1 MLGLGAATAD
11 DSILLGEADYPAFH
25 LEGTDAAKVELSVEP
40 LHELGAA
47 TAIRLKVKEPCAAPY
62 AAQIDQHNRQPIHKG
77 DVLLAHFYLRTLH
90 SSLESEEGQT
100 ALVLEDAKSFTKS
113 LDFHASA
120 LGEWR
125 EFFVPFLAGEDY
137 APGQASIIFRAGY
150 QPQEIEIAGLTMRD
164 FGAQENLAT
173 PPVGLVRLQYAGQEP
188 NAPWRAEAEQRIE
201 KIRKA
206 DLNIQV
212 VDGSGH
218 PVPGVALT
226 VQQTRHAFWFG
237 SAVRADALVKAGD
250 PAAQEKYRAMVA
262 ENFNAV
268 TFENDLKWPFWQ
280 RDFAATLAADKWL
293 ADQGIALRGHVM
305 VWPSHQKGL
314 PQELFPLLAQPD
326 KLQQAILDHI
336 REETTQLQPPA
347 AAWDVLNEPFSNHE
361 FMDVLGRDAMP
372 SWFVATHEDAP
383 QSRLFI
389 NDWGI
394 VTSRGTDSIHQADYE
409 KNIAFLLDHHAPLD
423 GIGVQGHFGVE
434 PTSPELMLKV
444 LDRFG
449 KFGKEIQMTEYSTQ
463 FSDPKDAAAYLRD
476 CLTVFFSH
484 PSTSGFVLWGF
495 HDGVGMKNRSFLYDK
510 DWNLTPSG
518 QVWKDLVYGRWW
530 TQAQAVSAADGGA
543 KVNGFLGQYKITASD
558 QGVQTVTNVELKPG
572 GSTIKIILP
581 ANALGQKAPN

>member
-1 MLGLGAATAD
+1 MLPVRFSGAFAAALMLGLGAAKAD
-11 DSILLGEADYPAFH
+11 DSILLGEPDYAAFH
-25 LEGTDAAKVELSVEP
+25 LEGTDAAKLELSVEP

-47 TAIRLKVKEPCAAPY
+47 SAIRLKVKEACAAPY
-62 AAQIDQHNRQPIHKG
+62 AAQIDQHNRQAIHKG

-125 EFFVPFLAGEDY
+125 EFFVPFLAGQDY

-150 QPQEIEIAGLTMRD
+150 QPQEVEIAGLTLRD
-164 FGAQENLAT
+164 FGAQQNLAT

-206 DLNIQV
+206 DLNIEV

-226 VQQTRHAFWFG
+226 VQQTRHAYWFG
-237 SAVRADALVKAGD
+237 SAVRVDALVKPGD
-250 PAAQEKYRAMVA
+250 LAEQEKYRAMVA

-280 RDFAATLAADKWL
+280 RDFASTLAADKWL
-293 ADQGIALRGHVM
+293 TDQGIALRGHTL

-314 PQELFPLLAQPD
+314 PQELFPLVGQPD
-326 KLQQAILDHI
+326 KLRQAILDHI
-336 REETTQLQPPA
+336 HDETTQVQPSA

-372 SWFVATHEDAP
+372 SWFVAAHEGAP

-394 VTSRGTDSIHQADYE
+394 VTSRGTDSAHQADYE
-409 KNIAFLLDHHAPLD
+409 KTIAFLLDHHAPLD
-423 GIGVQGHFGVE
+423 GIGMQGHFGVE

-449 KFGKEIQMTEYSTQ
+449 KFGKEIQMTEYTHAVQ
-463 FSDPKDAAAYLRD
+463 
-476 CLTVFFSH
+476 
-484 PSTSGFVLWGF
+484 
-495 HDGVGMKNRSFLYDK
+495 RS
-510 DWNLTPSG
+510 
-518 QVWKDLVYGRWW
+518 QGR
-530 TQAQAVSAADGGA
+530 GG
-543 KVNGFLGQYKITASD
+543 
-558 QGVQTVTNVELKPG
+558 
-572 GSTIKIILP
+572 LP
-581 ANALGQKAPN
+581 ARLPDGLLQPSVHQRICALGFSRRCGHEEPEFPLRQGLEPHAIGPSVEGSRLRQVVDAGAGGERC